1 MEYREEVKIALKNMS
16 KEMREGLRALAT
28 FTSEQY
34 VGGKKTVTKKMV
46 QNVYDSIDN
55 EEDYDMFDCGVS
67 LINLMVK
74 KRDTYFLIE
83 SRIKAAV
90 NNIRLNLEIL
100 KKGVEQVE
108 LFNALAEANP
118 QKAKEIAKKFY
129 SKDNSIRIR
138 RTDVISN
145 KYSMMVM
152 NIGVSVAG
160 SLRNYKSAM
169 TTAKTLAIFFE
180 QYIEEFDIRDL
191 ALPEIL
197 EVIEEYKKEYSI
209 SPELIELYKEYCLF
223 GDARKK
229 ADSPD
234 YCFMPTFEQTEPE
247 KKLTHK
253 QYFKIV

>member
-1 MEYREEVKIALKNMS
+1 MDYREEVKIALKKMS
-16 KEMREGLRALAT
+16 KEMREGLIALAT
-28 FTSEQY
+28 YTSEQY

-46 QNVYDSIDN
+46 QDVYDSIDN

-67 LINLMVK
+67 LINLMVR

-83 SRIKAAV
+83 SRIKEAV
-90 NNIRLNLEIL
+90 NNIKLNLEIL
-100 KKGVEQVE
+100 KRGVEQVE
-108 LFNALAEANP
+108 LFNALSEVNP
-118 QKAKEIAKKFY
+118 KKSEEIAKKFY
-129 SKDNSIRIR
+129 SKDNLIKIR
-138 RTDVISN
+138 RRDALSN
-145 KYSMMVM
+145 RYSLTTMKL
-152 NIGVSVAG
+152 GASVAG
-160 SLRNYKSAM
+160 SLRDYKSSM

-180 QYIEEFDIRDL
+180 QYIEEFEIRDL

-197 EVIEEYKKEYSI
+197 EVIEEYKKDYSI
-209 SPELIELYKEYCLF
+209 NPELIELYKEYCLF

-253 QYFKIV
+253 QYFKII